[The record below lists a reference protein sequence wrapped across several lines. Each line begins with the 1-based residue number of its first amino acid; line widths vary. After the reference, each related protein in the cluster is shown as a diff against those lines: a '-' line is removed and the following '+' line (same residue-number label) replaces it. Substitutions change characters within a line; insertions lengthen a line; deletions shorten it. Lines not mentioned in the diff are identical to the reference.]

1 MRKGRTG
8 NLDRRE
14 FLGLLALVGATT
26 ALSPGLVSCSSADYV
41 DEANAIRAL
50 PFTKE
55 PTMSAQSKQ
64 LIRYAVLAPSGH
76 NTQPWKFSIKEDVI
90 RIFPDYSRRLPAVDP
105 DDRELFI
112 SLGCALE
119 NLVVSARYAG
129 FDPEIDYFPTSDEE
143 SIVVR
148 MKPSSVKPDETLFK
162 AIPVRQCTR
171 NEYNGQPLPS
181 EDMKKIEGLQ
191 KEAGVGTMI
200 FTDPKEIEK
209 LIEIVKEGDNIQMN
223 DKAFVKELKSW
234 IRFSD
239 REALKTRDG
248 LSSRAGGNPI
258 APQWLG
264 NILMDFFAGGKSQ
277 GDKDRKM
284 AMSSSG
290 MILFVSEKS
299 DKRAWVAVG
308 RTWERYALTSTAL
321 AVKSAFLNQPAEI
334 GSLAGRLQGYL
345 SLGSSRPQLLAR
357 FGYSDFMPYSL
368 RRPVEAVLV

>member
-1 MRKGRTG
+1 MRKGTTG
-8 NLDRRE
+8 NLGRRE
-14 FLGLLALVGATT
+14 FLELLAVVGATT
-26 ALSPGLVSCSSADYV
+26 ALSPALVSCSSADYV
-41 DEANAIRAL
+41 DEATAIRAV

-55 PTMSAQSKQ
+55 PTISVQSRE
-64 LIRYAVLAPSGH
+64 LIRYTILAPSGH
-76 NTQPWKFSIKEDVI
+76 NTQPWKFSINGNIV

-129 FDPEIDYFPTSDEE
+129 FDPEIDYFPTADEE
-143 SIVVR
+143 SIVIR
-148 MKPSSVKPDETLFK
+148 LKASSARPNETLFR

-171 NEYNGQPLPS
+171 NEYNGRPLPS
-181 EDMKKIEGLQ
+181 EDMKKIEALQ

-200 FTDPKEIEK
+200 FTDRKEIEK

-239 REALKTRDG
+239 KEALKTRDG
-248 LSSRAGGNPI
+248 LSSRAGGNPVV
-258 APQWLG
+258 PQWLG

-277 GDKDRKM
+277 GDKDQKM
-284 AMSSSG
+284 ALSSSG
-290 MILFVSEKS
+290 MILFVSEKN

-308 RTWERYALTSTAL
+308 RTWERYALISTAL
-321 AVKSAFLNQPAEI
+321 TVKSAFLNQPAEI
-334 GSLAGRLQGYL
+334 GSLV
-345 SLGSSRPQLLAR
+345 PQLQRAI
-357 FGYSDFMPYSL
+357 
-368 RRPVEAVLV
+368 